1 MNTISILYKGTRRV
15 YRLISSY
22 LEKGI
27 TRFLL
32 LANNVQYGPGF
43 ESNGIPKLDV
53 WRNGDMRL
61 GENVRINNGSSHNI
75 IGRQQPCYFVV
86 RSNATLTIGNNVG
99 ISASAIICSKQISIG
114 NNVKIGGNTVIYDT
128 DFHSLDARIRR
139 QPILDRESALSAP
152 VVIEDNVFIGAH
164 TTILKGVKIGE
175 NSIIGACSVIT
186 KSIPENQVWAGNP
199 AKFIKELT
207 L

>member
-32 LANNVQYGPGF
+32 LANNVEYGSGF

-53 WRNGDMRL
+53 WRKGKMRV
-61 GENVRINNGSSHNI
+61 GENLRINNGSSHNI

-86 RSNATLTIGNNVG
+86 RSNAKLTIGNNVG

-128 DFHSLDARIRR
+128 DFHSLNIENRINTE
-139 QPILDRESALSAP
+139 LDKAHTSTSP
-152 VVIEDNVFIGAH
+152 VFIEDNVFIGAH
-164 TTILKGVKIGE
+164 STILKGVRIGE
-175 NSIIGACSVIT
+175 NSIVGAGSVVT
-186 KSIPENQVWAGNP
+186 KNIPPNEVWGGNP
-199 AKFIKELT
+199 AKYIKKN
-207 L
+207 